1 MSIRTVFFDLD
12 ATLWPPH
19 SVALPGFRQ
28 VLAELGQPIPSDE
41 ALLGTLGYPTPEIWQ
56 KLMPDATDEL
66 QQQANTLMGEKEVAL
81 LKQGLA
87 TPFPGVSETLQ
98 RLRDSG
104 LVLCI
109 LSNCDSY
116 YLQAVPDALGIGH
129 YFTERFCAADFP
141 GLTKSE
147 ILRQV
152 LPCFQQPAAMV
163 GDRWHDMEAGSDNN
177 LLTIGCA
184 FGLGQD
190 KELATA
196 DHRIQHFAQLES
208 ILLSEKQPKIE

>member
-19 SVALPGFRQ
+19 SVAIPGFRQ
-28 VLAELGQPIPSDE
+28 VLEELGQPLPSDE
-41 ALLGTLGYPTPEIWQ
+41 ELLSTLGYPTPEIWQ
-56 KLMPDATDEL
+56 QLLPHATAEL
-66 QQQANTLMGEKEVAL
+66 QQQANTLMGEKELAL

-87 TPFPGVSETLQ
+87 QPFPGVSDTLQ
-98 RLRDSG
+98 RLHDAG

-109 LSNCDSY
+109 LSNCDSD
-116 YLQAVPDALGIGH
+116 YLQAVPEALGIGQ
-129 YFTERFCAADFP
+129 YFTERFCAGGFP

-152 LPCFQQPAAMV
+152 LPRFQQPAAMV
-163 GDRWHDMEAGSDNN
+163 GDRWHDMEAGRDNN

-184 FGLGQD
+184 FGLGQHN
-190 KELATA
+190 ELATA
-196 DHRIQHFAQLES
+196 DHRIQHFGQLQS
-208 ILLSEKQPKIE
+208 ILLGLN